1 MKLKK
6 VTKILKKINSL
17 VDQWQDEEEISQLEL
32 DLLKEYTRDFYEKLN
47 QLAESKYVAITS
59 DENAD
64 KRSTAGTLEA
74 ESIPEEQAI
83 NPKYKYKI
91 GQISD
96 DSLKKEAK
104 NLAEKVAKEQADDNE
119 EEASAQAPIG
129 QVDIPTSDIP
139 VDIMEEKE
147 VPAAETTSPPPE
159 QSEESDELDIPAL
172 ELEIED
178 DEVEASAP
186 PAPEVKAEKAEE
198 SVKEATP
205 ATEPEA
211 IAQPKQQVP
220 DKFKE
225 LFALEESYDLSD
237 KLSNAPIKD
246 IRSSMGLNERVLTI
260 NELFGG
266 NAMTFDKTVKAL
278 NQMDNFEDAKAFL
291 SKEIVPQHEW
301 NEEGKLKKAKIFL
314 KLVRRRYHS

>member
-17 VDQWQDEEEISQLEL
+17 VDQMQNEEEISQLEL
-32 DLLKEYTRDFYEKLN
+32 DLLKEYTRDFYQKLN
-47 QLAESKYVAITS
+47 QLGESKYVTSAS
-59 DENAD
+59 DENAEE
-64 KRSTAGTLEA
+64 KTSGGTLEA
-74 ESIPEEQAI
+74 GSIPEQQAI

-104 NLAEKVAKEQADDNE
+104 NLAEKVAKEQADETE
-119 EEASAQAPIG
+119 EESSDEAPIG

-139 VDIMEEKE
+139 ADLADKEEE
-147 VPAAETTSPPPE
+147 TPVETTSPIPE
-159 QSEESDELDIPAL
+159 KTKQSDDLDIPAL

-178 DEVEASAP
+178 EEAPAP
-186 PAPEVKAEKAEE
+186 PTAPEEKAKKTEE
-198 SVKEATP
+198 SVREATP
-205 ATEPEA
+205 VTEREPKAT
-211 IAQPKQQVP
+211 PKPQVP
-220 DKFKE
+220 NKYNE
-225 LFALEESYDLSD
+225 LFELEEGYDLSD

-266 NAMTFDKTVKAL
+266 NAMAFDKTVKAL
-278 NQMDNFEDAKAFL
+278 NQMNNFEDAKAFL
-291 SKEIVPQHEW
+291 SKEIVPQYEW
-301 NEEGKLKKAKIFL
+301 HEEGKLKKAKIFL
-314 KLVRRRYHS
+314 KLVSRRYNA